1 MNEYIKAYSAQPASS
16 NAIIMLPDIWGQ
28 TAYAND
34 TATQFAARLGLPVY
48 VLDYFYQLT
57 GQVNNFDPLADQAI
71 ATGLMAK
78 MTGQDFLNI
87 FSMAVEEICS
97 SQPQLKSIIVIGFC
111 FGGRLAYMSGL
122 DSKVKK
128 IVSFYGAG
136 APTPSYFQDKTPIEA
151 LCEARNEDES
161 LDVLSFYGNKDG
173 SIPEADR
180 QLTSQEFRNAGI
192 NYTEK
197 IYDAGHAYFQP
208 GRDSYD
214 EPSAVASWQDLD
226 NFVQKLS

>member
-1 MNEYIKAYSAQPASS
+1 MNDYIKAYSAQPASS

-34 TATQFAARLGLPVY
+34 TARQFAARLGLSVY

-57 GQVNNFDPLADQAI
+57 GQVNNFDPQVDQDI

-78 MTGQDFLNI
+78 MTGQDFVNI
-87 FSMAVEEICS
+87 FSKALKEISS
-97 SQPQLKSIIVIGFC
+97 SQPQLESIFVIGFC
-111 FGGRLAYMSGL
+111 FGGRLAYLSGL
-122 DSKVKK
+122 NSKVKK

-136 APTPSYFQDKTPIEA
+136 AHTSSYFQDKTPIQA
-151 LCEARNEDES
+151 LCEARNEDET
-161 LDVLSFYGNKDG
+161 LNVLSFYGNKDG

-180 QLTSQEFRNAGI
+180 QLTSQALKNSGI

-197 IYDAGHAYFQP
+197 VYDAGHAYFQP
-208 GRDSYD
+208 GRDSYN
-214 EPSAVASWQDLD
+214 EPSAASSWQDL
-226 NFVQKLS
+226 QKFIQN

>member
-1 MNEYIKAYSAQPASS
+1 MNDYIKAYSAQPTSS
-16 NAIIMLPDIWGQ
+16 NAIVMLPDIWGQ

-34 TATQFAARLGLPVY
+34 TAAQFAARLSSPVY

-57 GQVNNFDPLADQAI
+57 GQVNNFDPQADQAI

-87 FSMAVEEICS
+87 FTKAVEEISS

-111 FGGRLAYMSGL
+111 FGGRLAYLSGL
-122 DSKVKK
+122 NSKVKK

-136 APTPSYFQDKTPIEA
+136 GHTPSYYQDKTPIEV
-151 LCEARNEDES
+151 LCEARKEDES

-180 QLTSQEFRNAGI
+180 QLTSQSFKNARI

-208 GRDSYD
+208 ARDSYD
-214 EPSAVASWQDLD
+214 ELSAVASWQDL
-226 NFVQKLS
+226 QKFIQN

>member
-1 MNEYIKAYSAQPASS
+1 MNDYIKAYSAQPASS

-28 TAYAND
+28 TAYSND
-34 TATQFAARLGLPVY
+34 TARQFAAKLGLPVY

-57 GQVNNFDPLADQAI
+57 GEVNNFDPQVDQAI

-78 MTGQDFLNI
+78 MTGQDFVNI
-87 FSMAVEEICS
+87 FSKSLKEISS
-97 SQPQLKSIIVIGFC
+97 SQPQLESIFVIGFC

-136 APTPSYFQDKTPIEA
+136 AHTPSYFQDKTPIQA
-151 LCEARNEDES
+151 LCEARNEDET
-161 LDVLSFYGNKDG
+161 LNVLSFYGNKDG

-180 QLTSQEFRNAGI
+180 QLTSQALKNSGI

-197 IYDAGHAYFQP
+197 VYDAGHAYFQP
-208 GRDSYD
+208 GRDSYN
-214 EPSAVASWQDLD
+214 EPSAASSWQDL
-226 NFVQKLS
+226 QKFIQN

>member
-1 MNEYIKAYSAQPASS
+1 
-16 NAIIMLPDIWGQ
+16 
-28 TAYAND
+28 
-34 TATQFAARLGLPVY
+34 
-48 VLDYFYQLT
+48 
-57 GQVNNFDPLADQAI
+57 
-71 ATGLMAK
+71 
-78 MTGQDFLNI
+78 MTGQDFVNI
-87 FSMAVEEICS
+87 FSKALKEISS
-97 SQPQLKSIIVIGFC
+97 SQPQLESIFVIGFC
-111 FGGRLAYMSGL
+111 FGGRLAYLSGL
-122 DSKVKK
+122 NSTVKK

-136 APTPSYFQDKTPIEA
+136 GHTPSYYQDKAPIEA
-151 LCEARNEDES
+151 LCQERKEDES

-192 NYTEK
+192 NYIEK

-226 NFVQKLS
+226 NFAQKLS

>member
-1 MNEYIKAYSAQPASS
+1 MNEYIKAYSAQSASS

-34 TATQFAARLGLPVY
+34 TATQFAARLSSPVY
-48 VLDYFYQLT
+48 MLDYFYQLT
-57 GQVNNFDPLADQAI
+57 GQLNNFDPQADQAI

-78 MTGQDFLNI
+78 MTGQDFVNI
-87 FSMAVEEICS
+87 FTKVVEEISS

-111 FGGRLAYMSGL
+111 FGGRLAYLSGL
-122 DSKVKK
+122 NSTVKK
-128 IVSFYGAG
+128 VVSFYGAG
-136 APTPSYFQDKTPIEA
+136 GNTPGYYQDKTPIEA
-151 LCEARNEDES
+151 LCEARKEDES

-180 QLTSQEFRNAGI
+180 QLTSQAFKNAKI

>member
-1 MNEYIKAYSAQPASS
+1 MNDYIKAYSAQPASS

-34 TATQFAARLGLPVY
+34 TARQFAARLGLSVY

-57 GQVNNFDPLADQAI
+57 GQVNNFDPQVDQDI

-78 MTGQDFLNI
+78 MTGQDFVNI
-87 FSMAVEEICS
+87 FSMALKEISS
-97 SQPQLKSIIVIGFC
+97 SQPQLESIFVIGFC
-111 FGGRLAYMSGL
+111 FGGRLAYLSGL
-122 DSKVKK
+122 NSKVKK

-136 APTPSYFQDKTPIEA
+136 AHTPSYFQDKTPIQA
-151 LCEARNEDES
+151 LCEARNEDET
-161 LDVLSFYGNKDG
+161 LNVLSFYGNKDG

-180 QLTSQEFRNAGI
+180 QLTSQALKNSGI

-197 IYDAGHAYFQP
+197 VYDAGHAYFQP
-208 GRDSYD
+208 GRDSYN
-214 EPSAVASWQDLD
+214 EPSAASSWQDL
-226 NFVQKLS
+226 QKFIQN

>member
-1 MNEYIKAYSAQPASS
+1 MNDYIKAYSAQPASS

-34 TATQFAARLGLPVY
+34 TARQFVARLGLPVY

-57 GQVNNFDPLADQAI
+57 GEVNNFDPQVDQAI

-78 MTGQDFLNI
+78 MTGQDFVNI
-87 FSMAVEEICS
+87 FSKALEEISS
-97 SQPQLKSIIVIGFC
+97 SQPQLESIFVIGFC
-111 FGGRLAYMSGL
+111 FGGRLAYLSGL

-136 APTPSYFQDKTPIEA
+136 AHTPSYFQEKTPIQA
-151 LCEARNEDES
+151 LCEARNEDET
-161 LDVLSFYGNKDG
+161 LNVLSFYGNKDG

-180 QLTSQEFRNAGI
+180 QLTSQALKNSGI

-197 IYDAGHAYFQP
+197 VYDAGHAYFQL

-214 EPSAVASWQDLD
+214 QASALGSWRDLD
-226 NFVQKLS
+226 NFIQSVS

>member
-1 MNEYIKAYSAQPASS
+1 MNDYIKAYSAKPTSS
-16 NAIIMLPDIWGQ
+16 NVIIMLPDIWGQ

-48 VLDYFYQLT
+48 MLDYFYQLT
-57 GQVNNFDPLADQAI
+57 GQVNNFNPQTDQVI

-78 MTGQDFLNI
+78 MTGQDFVNI
-87 FSMAVEEICS
+87 FTKAVEEISS

-111 FGGRLAYMSGL
+111 FGGRLAYLSGL
-122 DSKVKK
+122 NSTVKK
-128 IVSFYGAG
+128 VVSFYGAG
-136 APTPSYFQDKTPIEA
+136 GNTPGYYQDKTPIEA
-151 LCEARNEDES
+151 LCEARKEDES

-180 QLTSQEFRNAGI
+180 QLTSQAFKNAKI